1 MFVDIDATTYN
12 MDASLLE
19 AAITQHTKAILPVSL
34 FGQMPDFAAINA
46 IAARH
51 GLPVIEDAAQSFGAT
66 QEGRRSCAASLIGST
81 SFFPAKPFGCFGDG
95 GALFTNDDALA
106 EKMSMVRNHGCKV
119 RHDHPMIGLNGRF
132 DTLQAAILLA
142 KFPYFEEEVAAR
154 HRLGQRYHQLLDGV
168 CATPATLEGNTHVYA
183 QYTIRVKERDA
194 LQAWA
199 QQEGVPMAIYYPK
212 CVHEQPIYRPYVSPG
227 QTFPVS
233 EKASKEVISLP
244 MHPFLTEEEQT
255 KVASVVRKFV
265 ERD

>member
-1 MFVDIDATTYN
+1 MIAQVGARPVFVDIDATTYN
-12 MDASLLE
+12 MDPSLLE
-19 AAITQHTKAILPVSL
+19 AAITQHTKAIMPVSL
-34 FGQMPDFAAINA
+34 FGQMPDFAAIDA
-46 IAARH
+46 IAAKH

-168 CATPATLEGNTHVYA
+168 CDACDLGRQHPCLCPIHHSGKGAGCTSGMGSG
-183 QYTIRVKERDA
+183 ERGADGY
-194 LQAWA
+194 L
-199 QQEGVPMAIYYPK
+199 
-212 CVHEQPIYRPYVSPG
+212 
-227 QTFPVS
+227 
-233 EKASKEVISLP
+233 LP
-244 MHPFLTEEEQT
+244 QVCP
-255 KVASVVRKFV
+255 
-265 ERD
+265 